1 MIALSILIVLLILA
15 YFAISRSK
23 VQRGSFTKTSEYDT
37 IIIGGGVCGSTLAN
51 ALASIGKKI
60 LLIER
65 DLSNQE
71 RFVGE
76 VLQPCGVQKLKEL
89 GLEDCLEGIDSQVV
103 NGYGISYKEF
113 QKVLNYP
120 NEDKGRSFHHAKFVK
135 NIRDRAFKN
144 ENVKIVHG
152 TVSKLVEE
160 DGKVIGV
167 TYNTKDSSESVI
179 APLTFV
185 CSGINSIFRESLNK
199 SDPVVSSHFIALI
212 LKDVNSK
219 ILFPDFG
226 NVLLE
231 QRPILMYPIS
241 STEVRVLIDYKGEVP
256 SNVNGELSKFLQND
270 VIHLIPEAL
279 REAYLKAIES
289 GNVKH
294 MPNRTLNATP
304 FEKDGVFL
312 LGDSLNC
319 RHPLTGGGQSV
330 IFSDICILKKLLK
343 NVDFKNY
350 DELHKVTTQ
359 FHSERVG
366 VAATINILANA
377 LYQIF
382 SSQDSNMDDMKSAV
396 LGYFNLGG
404 VCVSGP
410 MGFLSG
416 IDSRP
421 YYLLVHFFAV
431 AIYGFFIIFYASP
444 LSIILALNLIYKA
457 VKLVLPIIGNEGFL
471 KILKID
477 QLC

>member
-1 MIALSILIVLLILA
+1 MIALSILIVFLVLA
-15 YFAISRSK
+15 YFAIFKGKSRS
-23 VQRGSFTKTSEYDT
+23 GSFQKPFDYDT
-37 IIIGGGVCGSTLAN
+37 IIIGGGVCGATLSN
-51 ALASIGKKI
+51 ALASLGKKV

-76 VLQPCGVQKLKEL
+76 VLQPCGVKKLKEL

-103 NGYGISYKEF
+103 NGYGISYKDF
-113 QKVLNYP
+113 KKVLNYP
-120 NEDKGRSFHHAKFVK
+120 NEDKGRSYHHAKFVK
-135 NIRDRAFKN
+135 NIRERALKN
-144 ENVKIVHG
+144 ENVKIINGSV
-152 TVSKLVEE
+152 TKLIEE
-160 DGKVIGV
+160 EGKIVGV
-167 TYNTKDSSESVI
+167 AYSTKESSENTVI

-199 SDPVVSSHFIALI
+199 SEPVVSSHFIALI

-219 ILFPDFG
+219 ILFPDYG

-231 QRPILMYPIS
+231 ERPILMYPIS
-241 STEVRVLIDYKGEVP
+241 STEVRVLIDYKVQVP

-270 VIHLIPEAL
+270 VAKLIPESL
-279 REAYLKAIES
+279 KEAFNKAIES

-304 FEKDGVFL
+304 YEKDGVFL

-330 IFSDICILKKLLK
+330 IFSDICILKKLLQ
-343 NVDFKNY
+343 NVDFRNY
-350 DELHKVTTQ
+350 DQMKSVTTQ

-382 SSQDSNMDDMKSAV
+382 SSQDSNMDDMKNAV
-396 LGYFNLGG
+396 LQYFNLGG
-404 VCVSGP
+404 VCVTGP

-416 IDSRP
+416 TDSRP

-431 AIYGFFIIFYASP
+431 AIYGFLIMFYSSP
-444 LSIILALNLIYKA
+444 LSIILALNLVYKA

-471 KILKID
+471 KILKLD
-477 QLC
+477 LF